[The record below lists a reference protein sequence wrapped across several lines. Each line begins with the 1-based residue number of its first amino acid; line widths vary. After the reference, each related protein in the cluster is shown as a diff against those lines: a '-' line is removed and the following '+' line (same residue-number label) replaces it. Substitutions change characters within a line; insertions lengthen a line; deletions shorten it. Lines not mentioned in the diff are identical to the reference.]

1 MYIDKLSLKQ
11 RSLIMPEIKYEVVKE
26 LGKLSSMDSGWAKE
40 INLVS
45 WNDREPVYDIRTWNQ
60 NHDRMGKGVTLTAS
74 EIKELAAILAGLE
87 L

>member
-1 MYIDKLSLKQ
+1 
-11 RSLIMPEIKYEVVKE
+11 MPEIKYEIVKE

-45 WNDREPVYDIRTWNQ
+45 WNDREPVYDIRTWNAD
-60 NHDRMGKGVTLTAS
+60 HERMGKGVTLTAS
-74 EIKELAAILAGLE
+74 EIKELAAILAKLE